1 MLKKRFLKVTFFLIL
16 TIVLNLFVIQY
27 AEFNFNNK
35 LELTLLSSVE
45 DNVQVFYDE
54 NKNWSEEKS
63 QKQIYTNLN
72 EIQTFE
78 FLIPEGTQN
87 LRIDFGDLKED
98 TMLLS
103 ANLKYFNRQIDILEK
118 IHNTDITND
127 INKVIQSDNSLTIK
141 KSGNDSFVVIDVNK
155 EINELVGVYSQKI
168 NLFVKILCLIVINL
182 VILILGK
189 KRKTVFSII
198 KEIYENKTLVWN
210 LAKNDFKTKY
220 AGSYLGIF
228 WAFINPVV
236 TILIYW
242 FVFEFGLKA
251 GAPIP
256 NVPFI
261 LWFTAGLIPWFF
273 FSDAIVNATNSFI
286 EYSYLVKKV
295 VFKISILP
303 IVKII
308 SSMFIHL
315 VFVGFIIIIFA
326 IYGRY
331 PNIYMLQLIYYSICI
346 FVLSLAIV
354 YATSAI
360 ILFFK
365 DLGQIIGLLLQ
376 VGMWM
381 TPIMWSYTI
390 IPQKFQWIVKLNPM
404 FYIVDG
410 YRNVLINKTLFFH
423 DFWGTMYFWSSTV
436 IIFVVGMVIF
446 KKLKPHFSDV
456 L

>member
-16 TIVLNLFVIQY
+16 TIVLNLFIIKY
-27 AEFNFNNK
+27 AEVNFNNK
-35 LELTLLSSVE
+35 LELNILSSVE
-45 DNVQVFYDE
+45 DNIQVFYD
-54 NKNWSEEKS
+54 KNTNWNEEKS
-63 QKQIYTNLN
+63 QKQIYKSLDKS
-72 EIQTFE
+72 QTFE

-98 TMLLS
+98 TVLLS

-118 IHNTDITND
+118 IEETDITND
-127 INKVIQSDNSLTIK
+127 INKIIKTENSLTIK
-141 KSGNDSFVVIDVNK
+141 KSGNDSFAVIDIKK
-155 EINELVGVYSQKI
+155 EINELVGIYSQKI
-168 NLFVKILCLIVINL
+168 NLFVKTICLIFINL

-198 KEIYENKTLVWN
+198 REIYENKTLVWN

-256 NVPFI
+256 DVPFI

-286 EYSYLVKKV
+286 EYNYLVKKV

-331 PNIYMLQLIYYSICI
+331 PNMYMLQIVYYSVCI

-423 DFWGTMYFWSSTV
+423 DFWGTIYFWSSTV

>member
-16 TIVLNLFVIQY
+16 TIVLNLFVIKY
-27 AEFNFNNK
+27 AEVNFNNK
-35 LELTLLSSVE
+35 LELNILSSVE
-45 DNVQVFYDE
+45 DHVQVFYDE
-54 NKNWSEEKS
+54 NTNWNEEKS
-63 QKQIYTNLN
+63 QKQIYRSLD

-78 FLIPEGTQN
+78 FLIPEETQN

-118 IHNTDITND
+118 VEKAEITND
-127 INKVIQSDNSLTIK
+127 INKIIQADNSLTIK

-155 EINELVGVYSQKI
+155 EINELVSVYSQKI

-198 KEIYENKTLVWN
+198 REIYENKTLVWN

-220 AGSYLGIF
+220 AGSYLGLF
-228 WAFINPVV
+228 WAFINPLV

-326 IYGRY
+326 VYGRY
-331 PNIYMLQLIYYSICI
+331 PNIYMLQLVYYSICI